1 MAWTTRDLTL
11 TGDAR
16 DLGGGNPLQMS
27 VDNQMIDYRQGMDV
41 GLGFNLSPAPTGAT
55 PRWWAE
61 SRRSKGPR
69 AAHRHQVPDHHRGH
83 QLHEFLGINVEAEGS
98 YLGFSAS
105 AKVDYAEECDF
116 SNFSTYV
123 VIQVRVLT
131 PSSRSANPSSP
142 TRRGSLLTVGN
153 TDAFRRRFGDCFIS
167 GRQLGG
173 EYYAIYQFTSTS
185 EAKKASLSAQVNA
198 AWTSGLA
205 SAELHASIQ
214 HEQTSEH
221 ERVETHIYTYRDG
234 TVREADIALGDILE
248 TARAF
253 PVEVAN
259 GEAVPFSVMIDSYDL
274 LKKPDD
280 ALDLFKIEQKREVL
294 AELTRK
300 LDRVQVPA
308 LRHVVHARP
317 PGRLHERR
325 RNHPSTGRLWRQ

>member
-1 MAWTTRDLTL
+1 MHATS
-11 TGDAR
+11 
-16 DLGGGNPLQMS
+16 GGGNPLQMS

-41 GLGFNLSPAPTGAT
+41 GLGFNLLTGTHGRDSAVVGRVT
-55 PRWWAE
+55 AVE
-61 SRRSKGPR
+61 G
-69 AAHRHQVPDHHRGH
+69 GH
-83 QLHEFLGINVEAEGS
+83 GQHTDTKCQTTTEVTKLHEFLGINVEAEGS

-123 VIQVRVLT
+123 VIQVRVL
-131 PSSRSANPSSP
+131 NPFESIREPKFSDEAWE
-142 TRRGSLLTVGN
+142 LLTVGN

-248 TARAF
+248 TAR
-253 PVEVAN
+253 
-259 GEAVPFSVMIDSYDL
+259 SV
-274 LKKPDD
+274 
-280 ALDLFKIEQKREVL
+280 
-294 AELTRK
+294 
-300 LDRVQVPA
+300 
-308 LRHVVHARP
+308 
-317 PGRLHERR
+317 PGRGRERR
-325 RNHPSTGRLWRQ
+325 SGSVLGDDRLLRPAEEAG